1 MQWYLFANISDN
13 SWLYAYNCLE
23 NKSRFNVIDIG
34 SNIGA
39 FTLKL
44 AKKCYEN
51 KKEFNIYS
59 FEPNKHIFK
68 TLENN
73 IKLNKKYLIILNIL
87 KKLYA
92 IQIVKLICY

>member
-51 KKEFNIYS
+51 KKNL
-59 FEPNKHIFK
+59 IF
-68 TLENN
+68 TPSNLTS
-73 IKLNKKYLIILNIL
+73 IFLKLLKIIST
-87 KKLYA
+87 
-92 IQIVKLICY
+92 